1 MACRLIPC
9 RLPLVELGP
18 GGCQIGFGKMMMAM
32 TTTAK
37 FSDAPVRHDLD
48 GMSGGHIGLRPSLW
62 ICPTYLLVAP
72 LVSGKVCIEGGDD
85 AALVGLPGG
94 SGSPLL
100 HTDAIP
106 VVVAPPWTL
115 L

>member
-1 MACRLIPC
+1 
-9 RLPLVELGP
+9 
-18 GGCQIGFGKMMMAM
+18 MMLAI
-32 TTTAK
+32 TTTDK
-37 FSDAPVRHDLD
+37 FSDAPVRHELD
-48 GMSGGHIGLRPSLW
+48 VVSGGHSGLRPYFW
-62 ICPTYLLVAP
+62 MCPSYLLVAP
-72 LVSGKVCIEGGDD
+72 LVSGEVCIAGGDD